1 MKKLWKWALSGWR
14 ITRGIKLSER
24 FGLRANDDNYG
35 IKSEVMKKLSTVLLV
50 GSYVANILPVRP
62 TANTVC
68 RDTRD
73 GVEEARV
80 PYALTSRC

>member
-1 MKKLWKWALSGWR
+1 MITYINVFMGIIPRHSGGLLQYSNLCPGFRDMININILIYVIMLLS
-14 ITRGIKLSER
+14 
-24 FGLRANDDNYG
+24 
-35 IKSEVMKKLSTVLLV
+35 
-50 GSYVANILPVRP
+50 SYVANILPVRP

-73 GVEEARV
+73 GVDEARV

>member
-1 MKKLWKWALSGWR
+1 MININILIYVIMLLS
-14 ITRGIKLSER
+14 
-24 FGLRANDDNYG
+24 
-35 IKSEVMKKLSTVLLV
+35 
-50 GSYVANILPVRP
+50 SYVANILPVRP

-73 GVEEARV
+73 GVDEARV